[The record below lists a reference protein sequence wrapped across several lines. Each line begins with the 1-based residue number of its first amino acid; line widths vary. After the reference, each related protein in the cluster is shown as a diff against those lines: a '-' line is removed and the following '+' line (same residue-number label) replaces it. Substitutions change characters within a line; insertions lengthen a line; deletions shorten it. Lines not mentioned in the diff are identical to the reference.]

1 MHTENSITIAAG
13 ANRIYEL
20 GARIEYWPE
29 ILPHYRWV
37 TILRD
42 DGRKRL
48 AEMAATR
55 DGIPIKW
62 VSIQELDPERHVIR
76 YRHVRG
82 ITRGM
87 VVEWT
92 IEPVQGGML
101 VRISHDFDPPWPRPL
116 GPLVARYVVG
126 DMFVHDVANKTLQR
140 IKSLAEG
147 SVAAAAPARE
157 TSIVPNPGVM
167 GGR

>member
-1 MHTENSITIAAG
+1 MHTENSITVAAP
-13 ANRIYEL
+13 ATCIYEL
-20 GARIEYWPE
+20 AARIEEWPQ

-42 DGRKRL
+42 EGARRL
-48 AEMAATR
+48 VEMAATR

-62 VSIQELDPERHVIR
+62 VSIQEFDRARHVIR
-76 YRHVRG
+76 FRHVRG

-87 VVEWT
+87 TVAWT
-92 IEPVQGGML
+92 IEPAEGGML

-116 GPLVARYVVG
+116 GPLVAHYIVG
-126 DMFVHDVANKTLQR
+126 DLFVHNVAAKTLRR

-147 SVAAAAPARE
+147 ATPGATVRE
-157 TSIVPNPGVM
+157 TAAVAEPGAA
-167 GGR
+167 GSR

>member
-1 MHTENSITIAAG
+1 MHTENSITIAAP
-13 ANRIYEL
+13 AARIYEL
-20 GARIEYWPE
+20 GARIERWPQ

-42 DGRKRL
+42 EGQRRL

-55 DGIPIKW
+55 DGIPVKW
-62 VSIQELDPERHVIR
+62 VSIQELDPERRVIR

-82 ITRGM
+82 MTRGM

-92 IEPVQGGML
+92 IQPGDGGLL

-116 GPLVARYVVG
+116 GPLVARYIVG
-126 DMFVHDVANKTLQR
+126 DLFVHNVATKTLRR
-140 IKSLAEG
+140 IKSVAE
-147 SVAAAAPARE
+147 SAATARE
-157 TSIVPNPGVM
+157 AAVPEAGAV
-167 GGR
+167 GSR